1 MYILYKYLNRN
12 CILKVQV
19 FTSTMFKY
27 SVCVFLLVAVL
38 ERSFQTHVTREV
50 TIPDDNPTWNK
61 ERRKTQQRRSIFR
74 NKSITWRGNKR
85 QETQRTTSWIRT
97 RSNGPNSD
105 SDATRR
111 GPPF

>member
-50 TIPDDNPTWNK
+50 TIPDD
-61 ERRKTQQRRSIFR
+61 
-74 NKSITWRGNKR
+74 TWRGNKR